1 MSICVEKTFD
11 ELKQGDEASFKEMID
26 EKMIEAFADFSG
38 DMNPLHTD
46 SEFAARTPLKKRIA
60 HGQIAGALFSRLI
73 GMYLPGKYSL
83 YLKQTLEFVKPI
95 WPGTQV
101 IVNGVI
107 TNKIVALNVVEVHM
121 TLLDIMTG
129 EELVRG
135 IALVKLLA

>member
-1 MSICVEKTFD
+1 
-11 ELKQGDEASFKEMID
+11 
-26 EKMIEAFADFSG
+26 
-38 DMNPLHTD
+38 
-46 SEFAARTPLKKRIA
+46 
-60 HGQIAGALFSRLI
+60 
-73 GMYLPGKYSL
+73 MYLPGKYSL